1 MALDQRFLQ
10 AANVDVT
17 AFNALADD
25 FRAGR
30 VDSEEVAQ
38 EALSAAKRMGRVKP
52 KDPSLRQAQTYLDG
66 MFREYG
72 QAVILHAEGK
82 DAGERM
88 LRAYG
93 LANFAR
99 DVLAEAQPAL
109 QAEGCDVGPLL

>member
-1 MALDQRFLQ
+1 MDQRFLQ
-10 AANVDVT
+10 TANVDVT

-30 VDSEEVAQ
+30 VDSEEIAR
-38 EALSAAKRMGRVKP
+38 EAFSAAKRVARVTP
-52 KDPSLRQAQTYLDG
+52 KDPSLRQAQAYLDG
-66 MFREYG
+66 MFVEYG
-72 QAVILHAEGK
+72 EAVRLHAKGK